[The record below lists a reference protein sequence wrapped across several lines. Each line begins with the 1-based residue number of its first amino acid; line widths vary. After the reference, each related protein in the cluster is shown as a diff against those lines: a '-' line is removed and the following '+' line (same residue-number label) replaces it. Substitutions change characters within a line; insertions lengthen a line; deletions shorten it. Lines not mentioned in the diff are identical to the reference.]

1 MSGAGWARVRVG
13 AVLLAGIL
21 IQTSLLGGI
30 RPDGVAP
37 DLMIAI
43 AIAGGLAGGPEQ
55 GAQIG
60 FAAGLL
66 TDLFVQATPLGLNA
80 LTLCLVGYAVG
91 ALQHTMLRAGWW
103 LPPAVGLV
111 GSAGAVLLFVAA
123 GITVGQTQLTAPGPV
138 RLLEIAGLVGAMNS
152 LLAVPVSRVVTWAAA
167 GSAGAALVRQS
178 QQDRSAVR

>member
-1 MSGAGWARVRVG
+1 VNGAALARARVA
-13 AVLLAGIL
+13 AVLFVAIVIQTTLLAGV
-21 IQTSLLGGI
+21 

-37 DLMIAI
+37 DLMLVVAI
-43 AIAGGLAGGPEQ
+43 SAGLAGGPEL

-66 TDLFVQATPLGLNA
+66 TDLFVQSTPLGLNA

-123 GITVGQTQLTAPGPV
+123 GITVGQTQLTALGPA
-138 RLLEIAGLVGAMNS
+138 RLFEIAGLVGVMNS
-152 LLAVPVSRVVTWAAA
+152 ILAVPVSRVVTWAAA